1 MANYYEV
8 SFIKRLTRTILGDS
22 LDTKGRDVFVY
33 DGDTSF
39 SLSEDY
45 PDSSTISITINGSP
59 LLTGWSYNSI
69 TNVVTI
75 TASLST
81 DDIIIIRYSFY
92 CKYSDT
98 EIVNYIEASFAYFSQ
113 FGYRKIFLLNSG
125 RDEVWS
131 LNGEFPSI
139 REAYQIAII
148 SAIVID
154 PKNVSIRTK
163 EFSLSAEED
172 KGKSDLISEAFM
184 KFTNF
189 LGSMSFE
196 EDLSEDF

>member
-8 SFIKRLTRTILGDS
+8 SFIKRIIRTLLGDS
-22 LDTKGRDVFVY
+22 LNTKGRNVY
-33 DGDTSF
+33 TYAGNTSF
-39 SLSEDY
+39 TLSEDY
-45 PDSSTISITINGSP
+45 PDSSTIKVYVNGT
-59 LLTGWSYNSI
+59 LLTSGYSYNSS
-69 TNVVTI
+69 TNIVTI
-75 TASLST
+75 TSSLST
-81 DDIIIIRYSFY
+81 DDIIIITYSFY
-92 CKYSDT
+92 CKYSET

-131 LNGEFPSI
+131 LNAEFPNL

-148 SAIVID
+148 TAIVID
-154 PKNVSIRTK
+154 PKNVSIKTK
-163 EFSLSAEED
+163 EFSISAQED
-172 KGKSDLISEAFM
+172 KNQSDLISEAFM

-196 EDLSEDF
+196 EDLQSDI